1 MRKLAHH
8 FSTARSRDG
17 KIFMVGIGRR
27 IAVPRCQKVLR
38 APPWRAWQMAIRSS
52 ARARRPRVSREGTEA
67 LFSARKRP
75 RGHSGSVWILCVGR
89 CSLDIDY
96 ETAPGGTASLL
107 VAGARPR
114 KLCRRP
120 CEPRR
125 YHVSSW
131 TRGAT
136 TLIGV
141 RRRRQCLSLH
151 VEVLAGSPRCLA
163 RANDVSE
170 ASASNFSP
178 TRVARDRRHGRPD
191 YSIRGADKENHVFL
205 IRELRNGSS

>member
-1 MRKLAHH
+1 MVEIRRETAERVDLGVGKFVADRSVREIVVVSSSDATKVRREMRQG
-8 FSTARSRDG
+8 S
-17 KIFMVGIGRR
+17 
-27 IAVPRCQKVLR
+27 VPGAQHEACIEGFEGGHGGVVLR
-38 APPWRAWQMAIRSS
+38 P
-52 ARARRPRVSREGTEA
+52 
-67 LFSARKRP
+67 KRP

-170 ASASNFSP
+170 ASASNFHLLESP
-178 TRVARDRRHGRPD
+178 VTGGMGDRTILSGAR
-191 YSIRGADKENHVFL
+191 IRKITYF
-205 IRELRNGSS
+205 